1 MCHKTKPLSRSTRCI
16 ERRTLT
22 ARAPQLTLIME
33 NIMSTDTA
41 LTDTKTLRA
50 QARAHIDEGAVTA
63 GYAADRIAVLKML
76 NEALATEVVCM
87 LRYRRH
93 HFMARGIH
101 AKPPA
106 DEFLVH
112 ANQELDHA
120 DRLAARIVQL
130 GGEPDFDPDGLS
142 TRSHAEYV
150 PASTLVEML
159 RENLVAE
166 RVAIDSYRE
175 MIIYLGGDDPTTGQL
190 LRDILLVEEQHADEL
205 ASLLGGLPGAF

>member
-1 MCHKTKPLSRSTRCI
+1 MEKNMSSQI
-16 ERRTLT
+16 
-22 ARAPQLTLIME
+22 QLTDI
-33 NIMSTDTA
+33 
-41 LTDTKTLRA
+41 KTLRA

-101 AKPPA
+101 AKNPA

-142 TRSHAEYV
+142 SRSHAEYV
-150 PASTLVEML
+150 PAGTLTEMI

-166 RVAIDSYRE
+166 RVAVDSYRE
-175 MIIYLGGDDPTTGQL
+175 MIQYLGADDPTTGQL

-205 ASLLGGLPGAF
+205 AGLLAGLPRAL

>member
-1 MCHKTKPLSRSTRCI
+1 MPSQI
-16 ERRTLT
+16 E
-22 ARAPQLTLIME
+22 
-33 NIMSTDTA
+33 
-41 LTDTKTLRA
+41 LTDIKTLRA

-63 GYAADRIAVLKML
+63 GYAADRNAVLKML

-101 AKPPA
+101 AKNPA

-112 ANQELDHA
+112 ANQELEHA

-142 TRSHAEYV
+142 SRSHAEYV
-150 PASTLVEML
+150 SASTLVEMI

-166 RVAIDSYRE
+166 RIAVDSYRE
-175 MIIYLGGDDPTTGQL
+175 MIKYLGGDDPTTGQL

-205 ASLLGGLPGAF
+205 AGLLAGLPGAL

>member
-1 MCHKTKPLSRSTRCI
+1 
-16 ERRTLT
+16 
-22 ARAPQLTLIME
+22 ME
-33 NIMSTDTA
+33 NIMSSQMA
-41 LTDTKTLRA
+41 LTDIQTLRA

-101 AKPPA
+101 ARNPA

-142 TRSHAEYV
+142 SRSHAEYV
-150 PASTLVEML
+150 SASTLVEMI

-166 RVAIDSYRE
+166 RIAVDSYRE
-175 MIIYLGGDDPTTGQL
+175 MIQYLGGDDPTTGQL

-205 ASLLGGLPGAF
+205 AGLLAGLPGAL

>member
-1 MCHKTKPLSRSTRCI
+1 MAS
-16 ERRTLT
+16 
-22 ARAPQLTLIME
+22 
-33 NIMSTDTA
+33 NTA
-41 LTDTKTLRA
+41 LTDIKTLRA

-63 GYAADRIAVLKML
+63 GYAADRLEVLKML

-93 HFMARGIH
+93 HFMARGIQ

-112 ANQELDHA
+112 ANEELAHA

-130 GGEPDFDPDGLS
+130 GGEPDFDPDGLT

-175 MIIYLGGDDPTTGQL
+175 MIIYLGEDDPTTGKL

>member
-1 MCHKTKPLSRSTRCI
+1 MTNKP
-16 ERRTLT
+16 
-22 ARAPQLTLIME
+22 
-33 NIMSTDTA
+33 A
-41 LTDTKTLRA
+41 LTDVTTLRA

-76 NEALATEVVCM
+76 NEALATEVVCV

-101 AKPPA
+101 ARNPA

-112 ANQELDHA
+112 SNEELGHA

-142 TRSHAEYV
+142 LRSHAEYV
-150 PASTLVEML
+150 SAGTLVEMI

-166 RVAIDSYRE
+166 RIAVASYRE
-175 MIIYLGGDDPTTGQL
+175 MIQYLGDADPTTGQL
-190 LRDILLVEEQHADEL
+190 LREILLVEEKHADEL
-205 ASLLGGLPGAF
+205 ARLLTGLPSQP